1 MYSLMYIIYM
11 GVAITLGIYI
21 HGDYILLSVH
31 SNTSISRSD
40 RTDKTLDM
48 KFLRN
53 MDLYT
58 VLI

>member
-1 MYSLMYIIYM
+1 M

-21 HGDYILLSVH
+21 HGDYILLFVH